1 MTTFIQAYV
10 GIGLLMAVVVGIGL
24 RFKFDAVKRMQKI
37 PQFHAAFAAAGVLLL
52 CVALWPFFLYR
63 AIKEAT
69 K

>member
-1 MTTFIQAYV
+1 
-10 GIGLLMAVVVGIGL
+10 MAVVVGIGL